1 MGGLE
6 MICVYLEPVHVLYFG
21 GWTLQNKVFSFC
33 TLQYLFI
40 LIFSATCG
48 YLWVSL
54 YLSFDRHNT
63 DMIHIIYVYNVYI
76 YIYTHTTPLEMAQAD
91 PQTK

>member
-1 MGGLE
+1 MCIPGTCECSLFWWLNPTKQG
-6 MICVYLEPVHVLYFG
+6 
-21 GWTLQNKVFSFC
+21 
-33 TLQYLFI
+33 LFI
-40 LIFSATCG
+40 LYLTVLVFLIFSATCG

-63 DMIHIIYVYNVYI
+63 DMMHIIYVYI
-76 YIYTHTTPLEMAQAD
+76 YIYKHTTPLEMAQAD